1 MTSEKELYSGIMIDG
16 TFEADVPDDIANLP
30 DWKNPI
36 FIGVGSAK
44 HGKNEQVFNTR
55 FRMSRRLIHALNLSW
70 QFLSYC

>member
-1 MTSEKELYSGIMIDG
+1 MTSERELYSGLMIDG

-44 HGKNEQVFNTR
+44 HGKKLTSF
-55 FRMSRRLIHALNLSW
+55 
-70 QFLSYC
+70 